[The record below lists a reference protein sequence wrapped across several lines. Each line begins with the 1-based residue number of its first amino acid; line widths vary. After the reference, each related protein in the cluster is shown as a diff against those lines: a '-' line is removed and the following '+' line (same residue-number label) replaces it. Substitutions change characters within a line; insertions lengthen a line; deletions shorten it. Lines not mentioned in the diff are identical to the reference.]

1 MLCFL
6 CPTRVLLSVLPA
18 SSLFVIES
26 LSPSVLNPFTSFVV
40 EGKEAKTSTKTR
52 ENCRD
57 IDRECERKRN
67 PQTRKEKLEGFFSLI
82 RFFWSSSSSSSFFF
96 FDVCYPFLLLYFL
109 PPLQPPVISLQFL
122 FRLWYLQSIKV
133 CDAPLRIETLVF
145 SFCILPF
152 LHLILLS
159 SFFTRS
165 SCPVISQAC
174 LSHPFTPSFLYPLF
188 S

>member
-26 LSPSVLNPFTSFVV
+26 LSPSVLNPFTPFVV

-133 CDAPLRIETLVF
+133 CDAPFELRPWCF
-145 SFCILPF
+145 HSASF
-152 LHLILLS
+152 S
-159 SFFTRS
+159 SF
-165 SCPVISQAC
+165 I
-174 LSHPFTPSFLYPLF
+174 
-188 S
+188 